1 MPFNIRKPFV
11 RRTTDHPVIEQ
22 GAPDNLNQVDADGK
36 AIPHT
41 ANSGHD
47 DGAAISSSVD
57 QLKKFKK
64 THQWDY
70 NLDYDTIVRS
80 FTLLRQRAI
89 ARQPRSELL
98 VGADV
103 TQKRAI
109 ADKATATSSR
119 NSFASAMNGKRLKF
133 SRERSPY

>member
-1 MPFNIRKPFV
+1 MPFNIRKPFA

-22 GAPDNLNQVDADGK
+22 NTPGNVDQVDSEGK

-41 ANSGHD
+41 NDSGPD
-47 DGAAISSSVD
+47 DGAISSSVD

-80 FTLLRQRAI
+80 SHLLLSLRLHLHAARNCSWATMCTRSTSGRDQWQRL
-89 ARQPRSELL
+89 E
-98 VGADV
+98 
-103 TQKRAI
+103 K
-109 ADKATATSSR
+109 
-119 NSFASAMNGKRLKF
+119 
-133 SRERSPY
+133 SREHAQC